1 MKRVAFLLFLLL
13 SIHIY
18 STDLKF
24 GEVIRPRPMEYALR
38 EFLVEFEVENA
49 NILMA
54 EFFTVAIFI
63 QNSLGNM
70 VYQEL
75 IEGANLEPF
84 TTTTLQSTNSF
95 FMELTGEY
103 TLNLQIEF
111 GEDIDPSNNTLEM
124 DFSVIDFPGVHLP
137 PDMGLDLFQINFTF
151 ENVQQEYSS
160 YGLAATDFEKLSGM
174 VDFTFG
180 FINLYSPV
188 FGWVV
193 QNMIFDLT
201 SGYPGLSTMFN
212 LGFEEPMSGYQGFA
226 ILTEAPIYDFTPIEY
241 DFFVI
246 ESIDYNAQGRNAPIG
261 NIPAPIPFDS
271 IKFQEG
277 GRNDLVWQHGHV
289 NIEQDVNQCGP
300 AAVAN
305 SLQWLENDQ
314 GIDVPHE
321 HRPGIR
327 DSSLV
332 GELDKAMQR
341 QPHQTVSDANALRG
355 KIKYVDDNN
364 LTDTLKLK
372 HKNRKGTTFVAN
384 DTVKVGNTM
393 SVANTDTALSL
404 IDWILQELKDG
415 EDVELGIG
423 WDGGGG
429 HWVDLIG
436 GGYVDGVPWFAWV
449 HDANQAYDGMG
460 TANVNDDTVKHNGGI
475 TPQTGGYGWSYII
488 DNKLASVV
496 GNDTSRGTIDL
507 AFSESVDTSTVTS
520 VLENYNESL
529 ENQFSLSQNYPN
541 PFNPSTTIKFT
552 LPVDSKITLKIYDIL
567 GSHVRTLSSGIKK
580 AGSYEIEFRADNLAS
595 GVYIYEL
602 RTDNFYDSKKMILVK

>member
-1 MKRVAFLLFLLL
+1 MKRVVFSLFLLL
-13 SIHIY
+13 TAQLF

-24 GEVIRPRPMEYALR
+24 GHVISPRLTEYALR
-38 EFLVEFEVENA
+38 EVLVEFEVENA
-49 NILMA
+49 NILTA
-54 EFFTVAIFI
+54 ESFTVDISI
-63 QNSLGNM
+63 HNSFGDM
-70 VYQEL
+70 VFQEL
-75 IEGANLEPF
+75 LEGADLEPF
-84 TTTTLQSTNSF
+84 TTTNLKSSSPF
-95 FMELTGEY
+95 FLEMTGEY
-103 TLNLQIEF
+103 KLNLQIDF
-111 GEDIDPSNNTLEM
+111 SEDIDLSNNSLEM
-124 DFSVIDFPGVHLP
+124 DFNVIDFPGIYLP
-137 PDMGLDLFQINFTF
+137 PNMGLDLFQMNFTF

-160 YGLAATDFEKLSGM
+160 YGLASADFEKLSEL
-174 VDFTFG
+174 VDFNFG
-180 FINLYSPV
+180 FINLYNPV
-188 FGWVV
+188 FGWVI

-201 SGYPGLSTMFN
+201 SGYPGLSTQFN
-212 LGFEEPMSGYQGFA
+212 LGSEGPISGYEGFA
-226 ILTEAPIYDFTPIEY
+226 ILTESPIYAFTPIDY
-241 DFFVI
+241 DMFEI
-246 ESIDYNAQGRNAPIG
+246 GSIDYNAQGRNAPIG

-277 GRNDLVWQHGHV
+277 GKTDLVWQQGHV

-314 GIDVPHE
+314 GIDVPDE
-321 HRPGIR
+321 HKPGIR

-341 QPHQTVSDANALRG
+341 PAHQTVTDGNALRG
-355 KIKYVDDNN
+355 KIKYVDEND
-364 LTDTLKLK
+364 LSDTLKLK
-372 HKNRKGTTFVAN
+372 HKNRKGTSFVAN
-384 DTVKVGNTM
+384 DTVKVGNTA
-393 SVANTDTALSL
+393 SIANVDTALSL

-436 GGYVDGVPWFAWV
+436 GGYVDGVPWLAWV
-449 HDANQAYDGMG
+449 HDANQAYDDMG
-460 TANVNDDTVKHNGGI
+460 TAEVNDDTVKHNGGI

-507 AFSESVDTSTVTS
+507 AFSESVDTSRVTS
-520 VLENYNESL
+520 ISENYNESL
-529 ENQFSLSQNYPN
+529 VNQFSLSQNYPN

-580 AGSYEIEFRADNLAS
+580 AGSYEIEFRADNLSS
-595 GVYIYEL
+595 GIYIYQL